1 MTKGKTMTRSFLLLM
16 SMLCCVPLAADQA
29 TSSPLSGTSKVSSSN
44 ASFKSA
50 KAFMDQGKFAEA
62 AATYE
67 AMGVQKYS
75 KSEAWRLNNWG
86 LTLLRLD
93 KAGDAVPIL
102 EKAVASD
109 MKNFTAW
116 ANLGVAYESIGDKV
130 KAADTFRNALE
141 LLRTE
146 NAALASGR
154 KSKDQE
160 ELVNDSPTSGSAE
173 TLDEVPAVL
182 RGDKLAAALKA
193 ANTMMDDGQFQ
204 EAVLAYAKIGITT
217 PAKREG
223 WRLNNWGL
231 AYIRLGNYKMAL
243 PRLKRSVDVFPENPK
258 AWNNLGVVYENL
270 GMAAAAKD
278 AYTKAAAAG
287 QPSETDAAKIELNNL
302 KLDFNAEK
310 KKWEA
315 SK

>member
-1 MTKGKTMTRSFLLLM
+1 
-16 SMLCCVPLAADQA
+16 
-29 TSSPLSGTSKVSSSN
+29 
-44 ASFKSA
+44 
-50 KAFMDQGKFAEA
+50 
-62 AATYE
+62 
-67 AMGVQKYS
+67 
-75 KSEAWRLNNWG
+75 
-86 LTLLRLD
+86 
-93 KAGDAVPIL
+93 
-102 EKAVASD
+102 
-109 MKNFTAW
+109 
-116 ANLGVAYESIGDKV
+116 
-130 KAADTFRNALE
+130 
-141 LLRTE
+141 
-146 NAALASGR
+146 
-154 KSKDQE
+154 
-160 ELVNDSPTSGSAE
+160 
-173 TLDEVPAVL
+173 
-182 RGDKLAAALKA
+182 
-193 ANTMMDDGQFQ
+193 MDDGQFQ